1 MFHKGSFFYLIVLIS
16 ETQIVVYCS
25 EKSFVS
31 DGKFT
36 SELLLVNY
44 LAFIYGELIETCND

>member
-25 EKSFVS
+25 EKVLFLME
-31 DGKFT
+31 KFS
-36 SELLLVNY
+36 SELLLVTY
-44 LAFIYGELIETCND
+44 LAFIYGGLIETCND

>member
-1 MFHKGSFFYLIVLIS
+1 MFHKDSFFYLIVLIS

-31 DGKFT
+31 DGKV
-36 SELLLVNY
+36 S
-44 LAFIYGELIETCND
+44 IG